1 MNIVVGN
8 HIDLFYQLFALSKA
22 LVKGQLASRAQNC
35 YPKTVRQR
43 SRTTLSIAAETVKYW
58 SMLTSEKSV
67 YIETFKSNTF
77 WNDTMNLCVGTM
89 LMFTTQKTLLDGSR
103 FLLNLKQWENGED
116 GKLFPYIDIARR
128 VNKREKRHCSNQK
141 QQPANGK
148 QSVLYGV
155 KEYKKKLNYKL
166 MPCGEHRFG
175 LCRSGSYNFPASE
188 QQNGFILQILQE
200 KVVLYKILDN
210 ILTSSGE
217 SAAFSCRVEG
227 ISGEESSIDI
237 MISLTDFNAS
247 LIPNEFFTNYRNG
260 SCLSCPAKVMHMRK
274 GLSETKLW
282 AKDALLCSIQF

>member
-22 LVKGQLASRAQNC
+22 LVKGQFASRLQNR

-58 SMLTSEKSV
+58 SMLTSEKS
-67 YIETFKSNTF
+67 S
-77 WNDTMNLCVGTM
+77 VGTM

-103 FLLNLKQWENGED
+103 LLLNLKQWENGED

-155 KEYKKKLNYKL
+155 KEHKKNLNYKL

-260 SCLSCPAKVMHMRK
+260 SRLSCPAKVMHMRK
-274 GLSETKLW
+274 GLSETQLW